1 MKVKKVE
8 IKENIRLTET
18 VFLLSVSDP
27 ELASLTRPGQFFN
40 ILVSDQLDP
49 LLRRPVSIG
58 DVRGG
63 TLFFFYKVV
72 GKGTAILSGRK
83 KGESVSLM
91 GPLGRG
97 FSLEKESH
105 LLIGGGIG
113 AAPLVYLLR
122 TLLEMKKKAV
132 LHAGFPCEKE
142 DYLTLYD
149 HGGILKEKETLV
161 LFTED
166 GSRGHKGYPTS
177 LLAEHPVKTAVHT
190 CGPLPLMKAAERIC
204 RERGMESWHSLEE
217 RMACGAGA
225 CLGCVVQTASGH
237 QLVCKDGPVFS
248 GEELPWRD

>member
-1 MKVKKVE
+1 MKVKEVE

-27 ELASLTRPGQFFN
+27 ELAALTRPGQFFN
-40 ILVSDQLDP
+40 ILVSGQLDP

-72 GKGTAILSGRK
+72 GQGTAILSQRK
-83 KGESVSLM
+83 KGETVSLL

-97 FSLEKESH
+97 FPLERESH

-132 LHAGFPCEKE
+132 LHAGFPCSEE
-142 DYLTLYD
+142 DYLTPYHD
-149 HGGILKEKETLV
+149 GGILKEKEALL

-166 GSRGHKGYPTS
+166 GSRGLKGYPTS
-177 LLAEHPVKTAVHT
+177 LLEEYPEQTTIHT

-204 RERGMESWHSLEE
+204 RQRGMESWHSLEE

-225 CLGCVVQTASGH
+225 CLGCVVRTVSGH

-248 GEELPWRD
+248 GEELPWRE